1 MGAEEQAANRNAEIK
16 KVECVMQL
24 GARAHNSRLAFI
36 LIFFVGLSTFLLQS
50 WIDLISWIG
59 TSIIIFSCAYFAK
72 KENDFIRYLNE
83 KYGEV
88 K

>member
-1 MGAEEQAANRNAEIK
+1 MEPEEQAANRNETIK
-16 KVECVMQL
+16 KVECVLQL
-24 GARAHNSRLAFI
+24 GSRAHNSRLAFI
-36 LIFFVGLSTFLLQS
+36 LLAFVGLTTFLLQG
-50 WIDLISWIG
+50 WFDFISLVGSGIVFLACVYG
-59 TSIIIFSCAYFAK
+59 AK